1 MTPWQSAK
9 TWWDNHSTQDFWEAV
24 GEHLSAGLVHATPEV
39 FLLAREVRWNAEE
52 QNFEPGEPN
61 CWFVTLAAA
70 SGPRDQET
78 KRRRDFGCVREFMRV
93 ATRPQQYAAWCRRG
107 SFEPRVYSWDKL
119 MKKTGGQ

>member
-1 MTPWQSAK
+1 MTAWERAKQWQDEHDA
-9 TWWDNHSTQDFWEAV
+9 TATFEELL
-24 GEHLSAGLVHATPEV
+24 GIHLSSGLVHATPQV
-39 FLLAREVRWNAEE
+39 FLLAGEVRWNAEE

-70 SGPRDQET
+70 VGHANP
-78 KRRRDFGCVREFMRV
+78 VREFMRV

-119 MKKTGGQ
+119 MKKVGGQ